1 MPKQTLLAQG
11 RQAISDRSWRAAHD
25 FLTSADAETPLELD
39 DVEQLAA
46 ACFLLALEDASVEIW
61 ARAYHGHLEAHDYP
75 GASRCAFWAAFQ
87 LFQTGEPARGGGWL
101 GRSQSALELCTEDC
115 VERGYVLT
123 PIAIQQ
129 VHQGNPEAA
138 LPMFDEALVKGKQF
152 GDPTLLAL
160 ARLGQAHARILL
172 GEFDDG
178 IRLLDE
184 VMVSVT
190 SDEVVPTVSGMA
202 YCATIIQC
210 QEVFDV
216 HRAQEWTRVLS
227 QWCESQPDLVP
238 FRGQCLVHRA
248 QLMQLKGDWSDAM
261 REVQIARDRLGDP
274 PGQPAIGLAYYE
286 QGELHRVRG
295 EFTQAERAY
304 QQAHQVGHEPQPGLS
319 LLWLK
324 QGRHD
329 VARSSIKRAVDECS
343 VRNLR
348 ATLLAAC
355 VETNLACGSLDDARR
370 AANELAEI
378 AEELGAPML
387 RAMSDQ
393 QLGAVE
399 QAIGEPDAALVRLR
413 KAWAGWQ
420 SLDAPYE
427 AARARVL
434 MAQAFRELGE
444 LDSARMELDAARIS
458 FQQLGAAADL
468 LAIDKFLNPDASQ
481 STTLTPREL
490 DVIRLLATGA
500 TNREIAVDLVI
511 SEKTVARHVSNL
523 YNKLDVSSR
532 AAATAYAYEH
542 KLV

>member
-1 MPKQTLLAQG
+1 
-11 RQAISDRSWRAAHD
+11 
-25 FLTSADAETPLELD
+25 
-39 DVEQLAA
+39 
-46 ACFLLALEDASVEIW
+46 
-61 ARAYHGHLEAHDYP
+61 
-75 GASRCAFWAAFQ
+75 
-87 LFQTGEPARGGGWL
+87 
-101 GRSQSALELCTEDC
+101 
-115 VERGYVLT
+115 
-123 PIAIQQ
+123 
-129 VHQGNPEAA
+129 
-138 LPMFDEALVKGKQF
+138 
-152 GDPTLLAL
+152 
-160 ARLGQAHARILL
+160 
-172 GEFDDG
+172 
-178 IRLLDE
+178 
-184 VMVSVT
+184 
-190 SDEVVPTVSGMA
+190 
-202 YCATIIQC
+202 
-210 QEVFDV
+210 
-216 HRAQEWTRVLS
+216 
-227 QWCESQPDLVP
+227 
-238 FRGQCLVHRA
+238 
-248 QLMQLKGDWSDAM
+248 
-261 REVQIARDRLGDP
+261 
-274 PGQPAIGLAYYE
+274 
-286 QGELHRVRG
+286 
-295 EFTQAERAY
+295 
-304 QQAHQVGHEPQPGLS
+304 
-319 LLWLK
+319 
-324 QGRHD
+324 

-370 AANELAEI
+370 GANELAEI

-399 QAIGEPDAALVRLR
+399 QAIGEPDTALVRLR

-427 AARARVL
+427 AARVRVL

-468 LAIDKFLNPDASQ
+468 LGIDKLVDPGASQ

-490 DVIRLLATGA
+490 EVIRLVATGA

-523 YNKLDVSSR
+523 YNKLDLSSR